1 MPRQRSSTT
10 QSPEGVD
17 FEELTC
23 CSCLFYF
30 FFFLSFY
37 VFMEDLKAT
46 NPDLYFT
53 LLMID

>member
-10 QSPEGVD
+10 QSPDGVD

>member
-1 MPRQRSSTT
+1 MPRLN
-10 QSPEGVD
+10 QSPEGID
-17 FEELTC
+17 FEELTF
-23 CSCLFYF
+23 CSCLFYL

-37 VFMEDLKAT
+37 VFMEDLKVT